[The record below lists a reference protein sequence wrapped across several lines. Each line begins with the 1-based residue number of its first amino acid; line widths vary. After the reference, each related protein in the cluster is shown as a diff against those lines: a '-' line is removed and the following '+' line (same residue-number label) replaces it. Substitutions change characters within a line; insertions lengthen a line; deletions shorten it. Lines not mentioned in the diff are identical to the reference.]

1 MGMHM
6 AWDGHEKVV
15 EIEDFVAAVDDAIGG
30 DAVAVIVTD
39 IDDFGAINDEFGHD
53 VGDVVI
59 EVWRKT
65 VTGSFPPTAV
75 IGRLGGDEFAIALP
89 ATSAESALILMEEIR
104 QHLIDHPIDAIGR
117 GIEITAGVAARP
129 PHATETADVVRCANA
144 ALMRGKREGRS
155 RVVLYVEEKM
165 VMKSNYY
172 PRADLDRLARL
183 ASATRRTEASL
194 LREALDD
201 LLQKHREAL

>member
-1 MGMHM
+1 MHM
-6 AWDGHEKVV
+6 MWDGHEMVV
-15 EIEDFVAAVDDAIGG
+15 EIEDFVAAVDDAIAG

-39 IDDFGAINDEFGHD
+39 IDNFAAINDEFGHD
-53 VGDVVI
+53 VGDEVL
-59 EVWRKT
+59 EVWKST
-65 VTGSFPPTAV
+65 VLGSFPPNAV
-75 IGRLGGDEFAIALP
+75 IGRLGGDEYAVALP
-89 ATSAESALILMEEIR
+89 ATSAESALILMEEVR
-104 QHLIDHPIDAIGR
+104 QHLVDHPLAVIGR

-129 PHATETADVVRCANA
+129 PHATDTADVVRCANA
-144 ALMRGKREGRS
+144 ALMRGKREGRG

-201 LLQKHREAL
+201 LLQKHREVL

>member
-1 MGMHM
+1 MHM

-39 IDDFGAINDEFGHD
+39 LDDFGAINDEFGHD
-53 VGDVVI
+53 VGDEVL
-59 EVWRKT
+59 EVWRTT
-65 VTGSFPPTAV
+65 VVGSFPPNAI
-75 IGRLGGDEFAIALP
+75 IGRLGGDEYAVALP
-89 ATSAESALILMEEIR
+89 ATSAESALILMEEVR
-104 QHLIDHPIDAIGR
+104 QHLLDHPIEAIGR
-117 GIEITAGVAARP
+117 GVEVTAGVAARP

-165 VMKSNYY
+165 VLKSNYY

-183 ASATRRTEASL
+183 AGATRRTEASL

-201 LLQKHREAL
+201 LLQKHREVL

>member
-1 MGMHM
+1 MHM

-15 EIEDFVAAVDDAIGG
+15 EIEDFVAAVDDAIGD

-39 IDDFGAINDEFGHD
+39 LDNFRAINDEFGHD
-53 VGDVVI
+53 VGDEVL
-59 EVWRKT
+59 EVWRTT
-65 VTGSFPPTAV
+65 VIGSFPSSAI
-75 IGRLGGDEFAIALP
+75 IGRLGGDEYAIALP
-89 ATSAESALILMEEIR
+89 ATSAESALILMEEVR
-104 QHLIDHPIDAIGR
+104 QHLIDHPVEPIGR
-117 GIEITAGVAARP
+117 GVELTAGVAARP
-129 PHATETADVVRCANA
+129 PHAAAMADVVRCANA

-201 LLQKHREAL
+201 LLQKHRGVL